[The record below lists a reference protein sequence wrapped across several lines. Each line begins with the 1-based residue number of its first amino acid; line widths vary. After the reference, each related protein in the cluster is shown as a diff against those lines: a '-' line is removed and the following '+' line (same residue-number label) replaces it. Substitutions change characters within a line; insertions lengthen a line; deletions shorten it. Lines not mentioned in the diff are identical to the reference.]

1 MSEQMEYL
9 GRSLAKVVM
18 NGAFWDEIPNG
29 DDLTT
34 LLRHFVAEL
43 TSLTGEEDDTTLLE
57 IIEFLREVK

>member
-18 NGAFWDEIPNG
+18 NGAFWDEAPNG

-43 TSLTGEEDDTTLLE
+43 TSLAGEEDDTALNEILGILE
-57 IIEFLREVK
+57 